1 MKGYTQLTREQ
12 RCQIQ
17 AYRRAGLNQTQ
28 TAAQLGVDKATISR
42 ELARNRGRRGYR
54 PKQAQEL
61 CEARRARSHHPRI
74 GVREWQRVEALI
86 QREWSPMQIRDR
98 LAEEGQ
104 RPISHEW
111 IYQYLRRDRGAGGR
125 LYRFLRCQR
134 QRRKRYGCPQRRGR
148 LKNRVGI
155 EARAPIV
162 ERRSRIG
169 DWEGDT
175 LIGHRHCGVLL
186 SLVERKSG
194 YTVLAALP
202 QRTAQAFREATVK
215 LLYPFK
221 ARVHTLTLDNGSE
234 GAQHERIAKALRT
247 RVYFAHPYCS
257 WERGTNENT
266 NGLIRQYFPK
276 RRNLSTVTQ
285 HELDHAMHR
294 LNHRPRKRLG
304 SKTPHEVFFH
314 TKTALTVALLT

>member
-1 MKGYTQLTREQ
+1 MDGYTQLTREQ
-12 RCQIQ
+12 RYQIY
-17 AYRRAGLNQTQ
+17 AYGKAGLNQSE
-28 TAAQLGVDKATISR
+28 TARQLQVHKSTISR
-42 ELARNRGRRGYR
+42 EMGRNRGRRGYR
-54 PKQAQEL
+54 PKQAQTRCDL
-61 CEARRARSHHPRI
+61 RRAESYRARI
-74 GVREWQRVEALI
+74 GVSEWERVEALI
-86 QREWSPMQIRDR
+86 RREWSPVQVRDR

-111 IYQYLRRDRGAGGR
+111 IYQYLCRDKQAGGT

-134 QRRKRYGCPQRRGR
+134 QRRKRYGRPERRGQ
-148 LKNRVGI
+148 LVERVSI
-155 EARAPIV
+155 EERPAIV

-175 LIGHRHCGVLL
+175 LIGRHQRGVLV

-194 YTVLAALP
+194 YTVLAALRR
-202 QRTAQAFREATVK
+202 RTASAFREATVR
-215 LLYPFK
+215 LLRPHQ
-221 ARVHTLTLDNGSE
+221 ARVHTLTLDNGKE
-234 GAQHERIAKALRT
+234 GAQHERIASSLDA

-276 RRNLSTVTQ
+276 RRNLTTVTQ
-285 HELDHAMHR
+285 RELDHAMHR

-304 SKTPHEVFFH
+304 FKTPYEVFFR
-314 TKTALTVALLT
+314 

>member
-1 MKGYTQLTREQ
+1 MKRYTQLTREQ
-12 RCQIQ
+12 RYQIY
-17 AYRRAGLNQTQ
+17 AYRKAGWTQ
-28 TAAQLGVDKATISR
+28 TRTAMQLRVHKSTISR
-42 ELARNRGRRGYR
+42 EISRNRGRRGYR
-54 PKQAQEL
+54 AKQAQVF
-61 CEARRARSHHPRI
+61 CEARRAGSYRARI

-86 QREWSPMQIRDR
+86 RREWSPEQVRDR

-104 RPISHEW
+104 RPISHER
-111 IYQYLRRDRGAGGR
+111 IYQHLCQDKLAGGL

-134 QRRKRYGCPQRRGR
+134 QRRKRYGRPERRGQ
-148 LKNRVGI
+148 LINRVSI
-155 EARAPIV
+155 EDRPAIV

-175 LIGHRHCGVLL
+175 LIGRHHRGVLV

-202 QRTAQAFREATVK
+202 RRTAQAFREATVR
-215 LLYPFK
+215 LLRPHQ
-221 ARVHTLTLDNGSE
+221 ARVHTLTLDNGKE
-234 GAQHERIAKALRT
+234 GAQHERIARSLAA

-276 RRNLSTVTQ
+276 RRNLTTVTQ
-285 HELDHAMHR
+285 KELDHAMHR

-304 SKTPHEVFFH
+304 FKTPYEVFFG
-314 TKTALTVALLT
+314 TKTSLTVALGT